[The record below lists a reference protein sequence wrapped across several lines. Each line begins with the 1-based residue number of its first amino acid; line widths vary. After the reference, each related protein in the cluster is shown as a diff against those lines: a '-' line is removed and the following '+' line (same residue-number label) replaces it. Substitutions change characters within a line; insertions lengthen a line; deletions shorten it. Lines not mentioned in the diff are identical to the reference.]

1 MGREK
6 EVDEFSFCTSLAKLV
21 NAQKQEIELAAVGK
35 GEYKLKEKYKFLQIS
50 EDKWSRMQENQR
62 EKAVEKLHT
71 VKIEAS
77 GPNIV
82 KINNIVTIQDDPV
95 MQQMLCGGID
105 WVPRESLSFTVNKA
119 IALTTTPEAVTCQSN
134 DTVLYYLYPILKS
147 LIS

>member
-1 MGREK
+1 M
-6 EVDEFSFCTSLAKLV
+6 
-21 NAQKQEIELAAVGK
+21 VGK

-95 MQQMLCGGID
+95 MQQMLD
-105 WVPRESLSFTVNKA
+105 WVLREILSFTVNKA
-119 IALTTTPEAVTCQSN
+119 IALTTTPGAVTCQSN
-134 DTVLYYLYPILKS
+134 DTVLYYLYPILES